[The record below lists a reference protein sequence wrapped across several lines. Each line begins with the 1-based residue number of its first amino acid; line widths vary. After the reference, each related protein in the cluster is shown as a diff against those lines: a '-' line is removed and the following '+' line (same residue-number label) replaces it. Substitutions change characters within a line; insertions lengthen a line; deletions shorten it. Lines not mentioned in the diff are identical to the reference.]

1 MIRIAQGAE
10 AIIYED
16 NNTIIKERV
25 SKKYRVPQLDSR
37 LIKSRTKKEAKILN
51 YLREKSL
58 KVPKILKVEDNKIFM
73 EKITGISLKNCLND
87 SNQSKYMEE
96 VGKIIAR
103 MHNLDVV
110 HGDLTTLNF
119 ILDNEDKIFVI
130 DFGLSFYSSK
140 DEDKAVDL
148 YVFERAIKCG
158 HDEKY
163 LESFY
168 KSYSE
173 GGSQA
178 VLKKLESVRLRGRK
192 REEEAFI

>member
-1 MIRIAQGAE
+1 MIKIAQGAE
-10 AIIYED
+10 AIVYED
-16 NNTIIKERV
+16 NNIIIKERI
-25 SKKYRVPQLDSR
+25 SKGYRVPQLDSK

-51 YLREKSL
+51 FLSEKSL
-58 KVPKILKVEDNKIFM
+58 KVPKILKIEENKIFM
-73 EKITGISLKNCLND
+73 EKIIGNSLKASLND
-87 SNQSKYMEE
+87 NNNSQYMEE
-96 VGKIIAR
+96 VGRIVAI

-119 ILDNEDKIFVI
+119 IVSNEAIFII
-130 DFGLSFYSSK
+130 DFGLSFYSNK

-158 HDEKY
+158 HKEEY

-168 KSYSE
+168 NSYSQH
-173 GGSQA
+173 GSES

-192 REEEAFI
+192 REEEAFM

>member
-1 MIRIAQGAE
+1 MIKIAQGAE
-10 AIIYED
+10 AIVYED
-16 NNTIIKERV
+16 NNIIIKERI
-25 SKKYRVPQLDSR
+25 SKGYRVPQLDSK

-51 YLREKSL
+51 FLSEKSL
-58 KVPKILKVEDNKIFM
+58 KVPKILKIEENKIFM
-73 EKITGISLKNCLND
+73 EKIIGNSLKASLND
-87 SNQSKYMEE
+87 NNNSQYMEE
-96 VGKIIAR
+96 VGRIVAI

-119 ILDNEDKIFVI
+119 IVSNEAIFII
-130 DFGLSFYSSK
+130 DFGLSFYSNK

-158 HDEKY
+158 HKEEY

-168 KSYSE
+168 KSYSQH
-173 GGSQA
+173 GSES

-192 REEEAFI
+192 REEEAFM